1 LPGLTKDDVNVEIT
15 DDAINIS
22 GERRNEDEER
32 REGYYRSE
40 RSYGGFFRSIQLPEG
55 ANAED
60 ANATFNNGVLE
71 ITMEAPQ
78 LQSRGRRL
86 EIKEGAASD
95 EQARGKAAGRYSQLL
110 QITQAVQLNRRS
122 RDAGTQDTLQ
132 DSSVTLLSAIILTF
146 LSSVLPRPKNLAI
159 SVI

>member
-1 LPGLTKDDVNVEIT
+1 LTKDDVNVEIT

-78 LQSRGRRL
+78 L
-86 EIKEGAASD
+86 
-95 EQARGKAAGRYSQLL
+95 
-110 QITQAVQLNRRS
+110 NRA
-122 RDAGTQDTLQ
+122 DAGWRSKRELQ
-132 DSSVTLLSAIILTF
+132 AMS
-146 LSSVLPRPKNLAI
+146 RLA
-159 SVI
+159 VRQPVANHDFCK